1 MNIKKLLCLL
11 LAGAMLLPALSACAP
26 TTPPIDDPTDPP
38 TEPTTEPTEPT
49 EPAPT
54 IEPLPKDKKYNI
66 LFIGNSYTKRY
77 NMATEIFEPMAKAA
91 GYDVEV
97 TAIVNGGHTL
107 EAFNNPND
115 TFGAQV
121 AAALDPEN
129 KVKYDYVVF
138 QEQSLRPIEDTDKF
152 YDGARALAAKIRA
165 AGATPVLYNHWGR
178 KTGSPDLINLN
189 MTNESMTWTLAGIG
203 QAIGNE
209 LDIPV
214 AYVGLAFYDIYTN
227 TEIEIYDDDLYHPIY
242 AGSFLVAS
250 TIFATIFGVDPTT
263 VPYAGE
269 LAEVAAIVELPKA
282 AKNAV
287 FNTPEIPEEYQT
299 TPTPPTEPTE
309 PPATEPQKT
318 VNLTKVPASK
328 PINFV
333 AEGTYENGDEYATL
347 LGTKG
352 VAASREFSTTGLTD
366 TQKADIA
373 DIGYGISMIGIER
386 MDDHANNGMHSLVE
400 HICNFRYGSRQPTNY
415 FYDDYHY
422 DIDGTRNTSG
432 KYTALIT
439 LNFGEMCSFE
449 AFGFLA
455 KNGLL
460 GAADVYVSSDGTSW
474 SKIPTA
480 CWDMVNGLPVTKCEP
495 VTEKN
500 SKDSLSITNDG
511 CYLFD
516 MAGAEGMYLRVGVI
530 IGHYY
535 NSIATPHKMV
545 VRDFVVFGKY
555 FSEPIAP
562 TPTEP
567 QPTEPAEPL
576 YNGHLKQLPE
586 QLCSAQN
593 LWETI
598 EHDSYYFDGSKWAT
612 SFPSI
617 TIPVKPGDQISATSF
632 GPKGEN
638 GHSKK
643 NGIRVTFFSADGV
656 VKSLSPDETY
666 AEFSANGYLT
676 APEGAVAVCIPLWE
690 DTATTKVYLLN
701 YSHCYENN
709 VCLGCGDRIETEP
722 EVTEPMPT
730 EAPTEEPTTPIGM
743 VNITKVPSSQ
753 LISCA
758 VEGAYTE
765 EQDLGETA
773 PYATITGTKGQVASW
788 EYSTTGLTDAQKADI
803 ADIGYGISMIGIER
817 MDNHTSTGRPS
828 YIMNICNHR
837 FGSRQPTNYFFDDL
851 HYDVNGN
858 VDENGKYTALITLNF
873 GKMCKF
879 EAAGFLAK
887 NGLLGAADIYVS
899 ADGINWTIVPTAC
912 WDMVNGLPVTKCDK
926 VSAKDSK
933 DGLSITNDGC
943 YLFDMAGTEGMY
955 LRVGVVI
962 GHYYNDV
969 ATPNQSVVRDIVVFG
984 EYLSEAE

>member
-1 MNIKKLLCLL
+1 
-11 LAGAMLLPALSACAP
+11 
-26 TTPPIDDPTDPP
+26 
-38 TEPTTEPTEPT
+38 
-49 EPAPT
+49 
-54 IEPLPKDKKYNI
+54 
-66 LFIGNSYTKRY
+66 
-77 NMATEIFEPMAKAA
+77 
-91 GYDVEV
+91 
-97 TAIVNGGHTL
+97 
-107 EAFNNPND
+107 
-115 TFGAQV
+115 
-121 AAALDPEN
+121 ALDPEN

-165 AGATPVLYNHWGR
+165 VGATPVLYNHWGR

-309 PPATEPQKT
+309 PPATEPQQT

-333 AEGTYENGDEYATL
+333 AEGTYENGDAYATI
-347 LGTKG
+347 LGTKCI
-352 VAASREFSTTGLTD
+352 AASREFSTTGLTD
-366 TQKADIA
+366 AQKADIA

-422 DIDGTRNTSG
+422 DIDGTRITSG

-439 LNFGEMCSFE
+439 LNFGEICSFE

-474 SKIPTA
+474 SKVPTA
-480 CWDMVNGLPVTKCEP
+480 CWDMVNGLPVTKCDP
-495 VTEKN
+495 VAEKN

-516 MAGAEGMYLRVGVI
+516 MAGAEGMYLRVGII

-535 NSIATPHKMV
+535 NSVATPNKSV
-545 VRDFVVFGKY
+545 VRDLVVFGKY
-555 FSEPIAP
+555 SSAPVEPD
-562 TPTEP
+562 PTEP
-567 QPTEPAEPL
+567 P
-576 YNGHLKQLPE
+576 
-586 QLCSAQN
+586 
-593 LWETI
+593 
-598 EHDSYYFDGSKWAT
+598 
-612 SFPSI
+612 
-617 TIPVKPGDQISATSF
+617 
-632 GPKGEN
+632 
-638 GHSKK
+638 
-643 NGIRVTFFSADGV
+643 
-656 VKSLSPDETY
+656 
-666 AEFSANGYLT
+666 
-676 APEGAVAVCIPLWE
+676 
-690 DTATTKVYLLN
+690 
-701 YSHCYENN
+701 
-709 VCLGCGDRIETEP
+709 
-722 EVTEPMPT
+722 VTEPPVT
-730 EAPTEEPTTPIGM
+730 EPPATEPSVTEPPATEPSATEPPKT
-743 VNITKVPSSQ
+743 VNITTVPSS
-753 LISCA
+753 IPINFVA
-758 VEGAYTE
+758 EGTYE
-765 EQDLGETA
+765 NGDE
-773 PYATITGTKGQVASW
+773 YATLLGTKGVAASR
-788 EYSTTGLTDAQKADI
+788 EFSTTGLTDAQKADI

-817 MDNHTSTGRPS
+817 MDDHASNGMHSLVEH
-828 YIMNICNHR
+828 ICNFR
-837 FGSRQPTNYFFDDL
+837 YGSRQPTNYFFDDL
-851 HYDVNGN
+851 QYDVSGTVN
-858 VDENGKYTALITLNF
+858 ENGKYTALITLNF

-887 NGLLGAADIYVS
+887 NGLFAAADVYVS
-899 ADGINWTIVPTAC
+899 SDGVNWTLVPTAS
-912 WDMVNGLPVTKCDK
+912 WDMVNGDAVTKCAK
-926 VSAKDSK
+926 VSEKNSKDS
-933 DGLSITNDGC
+933 LSITNDGC
-943 YLFDMAGTEGMY
+943 YLFDMANTEGMY
-955 LRVGVVI
+955 VRFGVI
-962 GHYYNDV
+962 SGYYYNSQS
-969 ATPNQSVVRDIVVFG
+969 TPNKMVVRDLVVFG
-984 EYLSEAE
+984 EYLPETE